1 MDYGCGTLGDTGV
14 HILDTLLYNALQ
26 LDSTKT
32 ITNKCREPNG
42 FGFQTYKNGNK
53 YFGEHKNGFPNGQG
67 RSIYPDGSM
76 YLGEYKNGKFH
87 GQGTFIWND
96 GYYHE
101 GEFMDGTP
109 NGQGTQT
116 LPNGQLVGEYKD
128 GKPWN
133 VKGYDK
139 EGDITGKWVNGKMIK
154 Q

>member
-1 MDYGCGTLGDTGV
+1 
-14 HILDTLLYNALQ
+14 
-26 LDSTKT
+26 
-32 ITNKCREPNG
+32 
-42 FGFQTYKNGNK
+42 
-53 YFGEHKNGFPNGQG
+53 
-67 RSIYPDGSM
+67 M
-76 YLGEYKNGKFH
+76 YLGEYKDGKFH

-109 NGQGTQT
+109 NGQGTET

-133 VKGYDK
+133 VKGYDT
-139 EGDITGKWVNGKMIK
+139 EGDIIGKWVNGVK

>member
-1 MDYGCGTLGDTGV
+1 MV
-14 HILDTLLYNALQ
+14 NFMV
-26 LDSTKT
+26 K
-32 ITNKCREPNG
+32 
-42 FGFQTYKNGNK
+42 
-53 YFGEHKNGFPNGQG
+53 
-67 RSIYPDGSM
+67 
-76 YLGEYKNGKFH
+76 
-87 GQGTFIWND
+87 GTFIWND

-109 NGQGTQT
+109 NGQGTET

-139 EGDITGKWVNGKMIK
+139 ERNINMKWVNGKK

>member
-1 MDYGCGTLGDTGV
+1 MRKYNQNIKVKSQMGNLMDLVFKLTKMETSILGNTKMDYQTVKGDPFT
-14 HILDTLLYNALQ
+14 
-26 LDSTKT
+26 
-32 ITNKCREPNG
+32 
-42 FGFQTYKNGNK
+42 
-53 YFGEHKNGFPNGQG
+53 
-67 RSIYPDGSM
+67 PDGSM
-76 YLGEYKNGKFH
+76 YLGEYKDGKFH

-109 NGQGTQT
+109 NGQGTET

-139 EGDITGKWVNGKMIK
+139 EGDITVKWMNGKK

>member
-1 MDYGCGTLGDTGV
+1 MSNKKEVLFLREEYGEGRGKFTYPHGEKYEGDWVKG
-14 HILDTLLYNALQ
+14 
-26 LDSTKT
+26 
-32 ITNKCREPNG
+32 
-42 FGFQTYKNGNK
+42 K
-53 YFGEHKNGFPNGQG
+53 YHGQG
-67 RSIYPDGSM
+67 TMTFPDGSM

-109 NGQGTQT
+109 NGQGTET

-139 EGDITGKWVNGKMIK
+139 ERNINMKWVNGKK